1 MKKLFFITLIISAIT
16 FFSCEKIELEAAGGF
31 ESPREETAIL
41 SLNSLEQSAK
51 EDAAKIN
58 SETEDLVSLESES
71 TFDPATVGELFYTVY
86 TVKKGDMVGFIAD
99 AFDITQDSITSV
111 NNITNTRRVQ
121 IGQYLKI
128 PSMSGILYTTR
139 TDGETFQSIAKKYEN
154 DGVIAQKCAIVNNM
168 SEDSVFQSGIQL
180 FIPDAKLDWVT
191 RQEING
197 DLFRRPIHSWYYIS
211 SRYGYRNSPITGK
224 RSFHGGIDM
233 ACAQGT
239 AVYAGMN
246 GVVTTVSYNETYGNY
261 VIITHHSGYKSLYAH
276 LKSVS
281 EKTKAGRVVG
291 TESVIGYVGSTGLST
306 GPHLHFSIYKYG
318 RGVNPANLWR

>member
-1 MKKLFFITLIISAIT
+1 MKKLFLIFPAIFTLIL
-16 FFSCEKIELEAAGGF
+16 FSCEKIELDAAGGF

-41 SLNSLEQSAK
+41 SLSSLEQSAA
-51 EDAAKIN
+51 EDALTVN
-58 SETEDLVSLESES
+58 SELENLSEETS
-71 TFDPATVGELFYTVY
+71 EKAFDPDSVGELFYTVY

-139 TDGETFQSIAKKYEN
+139 IEGETFESIAKKYEK

-168 SEDSVFQSGIQL
+168 SEDSVFPSGIQL

-197 DLFRRPIHSWYYIS
+197 DLFRRPIRSWYYIS
-211 SRYGYRNSPITGK
+211 SRYGYRTSPITGK

-233 ACAQGT
+233 ACASGT
-239 AVYAGMN
+239 PIYAGMN
-246 GVVTTVSYNETYGNY
+246 GIVTTVSYNETYGNY
-261 VIITHHSGYKSLYAH
+261 VIVTHHSGYKSLYAH
-276 LKSVS
+276 MLSVS
-281 EKTKAGRVVG
+281 EKTKPGRVVG
-291 TESVIGYVGSTGLST
+291 TESILGKVGSTGLST